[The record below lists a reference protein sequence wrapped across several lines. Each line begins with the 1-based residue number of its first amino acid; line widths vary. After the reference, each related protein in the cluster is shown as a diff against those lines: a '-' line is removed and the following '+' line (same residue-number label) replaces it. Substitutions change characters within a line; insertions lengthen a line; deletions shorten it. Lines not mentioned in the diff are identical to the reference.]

1 MTPNVAIVQ
10 AWIAAVNAADVDAV
24 LALSAPD
31 IGIAGPRG
39 TAKGHE
45 PLRAWLG
52 HAGAT
57 FEPVGT
63 FHRGDSVV
71 VAHLGVWPDGDGPV
85 EGATRFRVRDGQV
98 AEMERYSSILE
109 ALRTAGLTM
118 RDI

>member
-1 MTPNVAIVQ
+1 MTPNATVH
-10 AWIAAVNAADVDAV
+10 AWIAAVNAADVNAV

-31 IGIAGPRG
+31 IALAGPRG
-39 TAKGHE
+39 TATGHG

-71 VAHLGVWPDGDGPV
+71 VAHLGVWPADDGPI
-85 EGATRFRVRDGQV
+85 EGATRFRVADGRV
-98 AEMERYSSILE
+98 TELERYSSILE
-109 ALRTAGLTM
+109 ALRVAGLTM
-118 RDI
+118 QDI